1 MSRAPSR
8 LSSRSRTDRAAEMI
22 TVERLLQKLALQN
35 GATFAVGD
43 AEFQVSEVLGA
54 EGFSFLPLVTLEAV
68 RIAREL
74 SAGIE
79 SELDMDLIGARC
91 APGDEP
97 FRINVAV
104 RPVGDDVG
112 VLRGLLFQQA
122 ADRVFGWNEQ
132 RTIDLRTVV
141 AAYLSDGYEAEHV
154 ALETYSVAL
163 AARLD
168 AKSHPMAMNE

>member
-1 MSRAPSR
+1 
-8 LSSRSRTDRAAEMI
+8 MI

-43 AEFQVSEVLGA
+43 ADFQVSEVLGA

-79 SELDMDLIGARC
+79 SEFDMDLVGARC
-91 APGDEP
+91 VPGDEP
-97 FRINVAV
+97 FRIGVTL

-122 ADRVFGWNEQ
+122 AERVFGWHEQ
-132 RTIDLRTVV
+132 RTIDLRAVV
-141 AAYLSDGYEAEHV
+141 ATYLNDGYEAEHA
-154 ALETYSVAL
+154 ALDAYSVAL

-168 AKSHPMAMNE
+168 AKSRPTAMIE